1 MGVAKLLRY
10 LEFGRIRLRVR
21 EFATDKKIAVE
32 GYVWAHEFTA
42 QSARAVL
49 IDRAI
54 APVIEA
60 FVWRCKRWLQQG
72 IDILVVFDGLKPPI
86 KGTTTTAPRKPGE
99 VGRIVSIH
107 NWECGA
113 SSEGCKGRNQEDG
126 CIHLSALCQAVQ
138 NLDRPEV
145 PGALMVPTSKLC
157 KWNYPGGDADPDLVE
172 RTIDRLPVIKPKRLA
187 EKHGTRIMLNEN
199 LSRLIFVPLRPADLA
214 DTQQRDGNAT
224 RKIKRAAFFATLKSE
239 DGRSCAAEEMWC

>member
-21 EFATDKKIAVE
+21 EFATDKKIAVD

-86 KGTTTTAPRKPGE
+86 KGTTTTLRLERRMRNLA
-99 VGRIVSIH
+99 VV
-107 NWECGA
+107 
-113 SSEGCKGRNQEDG
+113 EGHLDG
-126 CIHLSALCQAVQ
+126 
-138 NLDRPEV
+138 
-145 PGALMVPTSKLC
+145 
-157 KWNYPGGDADPDLVE
+157 
-172 RTIDRLPVIKPKRLA
+172 
-187 EKHGTRIMLNEN
+187 
-199 LSRLIFVPLRPADLA
+199 
-214 DTQQRDGNAT
+214 
-224 RKIKRAAFFATLKSE
+224 